1 MVLTNE
7 YVLIHECVC
16 GERGRKG
23 GEAHMGRGT
32 NEILYPLDKLDASKS
47 RGEEGALEFT
57 RRNSKARRIPGDI
70 GSRLEAKN
78 PPRD

>member
-1 MVLTNE
+1 
-7 YVLIHECVC
+7 
-16 GERGRKG
+16 
-23 GEAHMGRGT
+23 MGRGT

-70 GSRLEAKN
+70 GNRLEAKN